1 MNFSD
6 NISDFYHWMV
16 QFGNVNTKSRTNY
29 ISWLKF
35 MAGRYELDVDFSED
49 KIQTIIND
57 ERRALSSRTIYKSE
71 KDLVNFKSAL
81 RKYKQFLD
89 SNYSE
94 VIQETILSETRKVQ
108 QDNSITLTE
117 KNAII
122 KSRIGQGL
130 FRERLI
136 LYWSGCSI
144 TRCRLTNIL
153 IASHIKPWRTA
164 SNEERLDVFNGLL
177 LTPNYDKLFDLGFIA
192 FDNNGR
198 ILFSKEFPKSE
209 RTILGIDGHI
219 RLVTIEEQHFK
230 YLKFH
235 RENCLIQ

>member
-35 MAGRYELDVDFSED
+35 MAGRYELDDDLSEG

-57 ERRALSSRTIYKSE
+57 ERRALSSRTIYKGE

-136 LYWSGCSI
+136 L
-144 TRCRLTNIL
+144 
-153 IASHIKPWRTA
+153 
-164 SNEERLDVFNGLL
+164 
-177 LTPNYDKLFDLGFIA
+177 
-192 FDNNGR
+192 
-198 ILFSKEFPKSE
+198 
-209 RTILGIDGHI
+209 
-219 RLVTIEEQHFK
+219 
-230 YLKFH
+230 
-235 RENCLIQ
+235 

>member
-35 MAGRYELDVDFSED
+35 MAGRYELDVDLSED

-122 KSRIGQGL
+122 KSRIGL
-130 FRERLI
+130 
-136 LYWSGCSI
+136 S
-144 TRCRLTNIL
+144 
-153 IASHIKPWRTA
+153 
-164 SNEERLDVFNGLL
+164 
-177 LTPNYDKLFDLGFIA
+177 
-192 FDNNGR
+192 
-198 ILFSKEFPKSE
+198 FPRKS
-209 RTILGIDGHI
+209 
-219 RLVTIEEQHFK
+219 
-230 YLKFH
+230 
-235 RENCLIQ
+235 

>member
-1 MNFSD
+1 MGFRD

-35 MAGRYELDVDFSED
+35 MAGRYELDVDLSED

-117 KNAII
+117 KNALSSTY
-122 KSRIGQGL
+122 KCN
-130 FRERLI
+130 F
-136 LYWSGCSI
+136 
-144 TRCRLTNIL
+144 
-153 IASHIKPWRTA
+153 
-164 SNEERLDVFNGLL
+164 
-177 LTPNYDKLFDLGFIA
+177 LGA
-192 FDNNGR
+192 DN
-198 ILFSKEFPKSE
+198 K
-209 RTILGIDGHI
+209 
-219 RLVTIEEQHFK
+219 Q
-230 YLKFH
+230 
-235 RENCLIQ
+235 

>member
-1 MNFSD
+1 
-6 NISDFYHWMV
+6 
-16 QFGNVNTKSRTNY
+16 
-29 ISWLKF
+29 
-35 MAGRYELDVDFSED
+35 MAGRYELDVDLSED

-136 LYWSGCSI
+136 
-144 TRCRLTNIL
+144 
-153 IASHIKPWRTA
+153 
-164 SNEERLDVFNGLL
+164 
-177 LTPNYDKLFDLGFIA
+177 
-192 FDNNGR
+192 
-198 ILFSKEFPKSE
+198 
-209 RTILGIDGHI
+209 
-219 RLVTIEEQHFK
+219 
-230 YLKFH
+230 
-235 RENCLIQ
+235 

>member
-1 MNFSD
+1 MTFSD

-35 MAGRYELDVDFSED
+35 MAGRYELDVDLSED

-117 KNAII
+117 KRYNKISNRTRI
-122 KSRIGQGL
+122 VSRAVN
-130 FRERLI
+130 FI
-136 LYWSGCSI
+136 LVRVPI

>member
-1 MNFSD
+1 MIFSD

-35 MAGRYELDVDFSED
+35 MAGRYELDVDLSEG

-136 LYWSGCSI
+136 L
-144 TRCRLTNIL
+144 
-153 IASHIKPWRTA
+153 
-164 SNEERLDVFNGLL
+164 
-177 LTPNYDKLFDLGFIA
+177 
-192 FDNNGR
+192 
-198 ILFSKEFPKSE
+198 
-209 RTILGIDGHI
+209 
-219 RLVTIEEQHFK
+219 
-230 YLKFH
+230 
-235 RENCLIQ
+235 

>member
-1 MNFSD
+1 
-6 NISDFYHWMV
+6 MV
-16 QFGNVNTKSRTNY
+16 QFGNVNTRSRTNY

-35 MAGRYELDVDFSED
+35 MAGRYELDVDLSEG

-89 SNYSE
+89 SNYSK

-122 KSRIGQGL
+122 RMPVHSAFQD
-130 FRERLI
+130 EP
-136 LYWSGCSI
+136 S
-144 TRCRLTNIL
+144 
-153 IASHIKPWRTA
+153 
-164 SNEERLDVFNGLL
+164 
-177 LTPNYDKLFDLGFIA
+177 FI
-192 FDNNGR
+192 
-198 ILFSKEFPKSE
+198 
-209 RTILGIDGHI
+209 
-219 RLVTIEEQHFK
+219 
-230 YLKFH
+230 
-235 RENCLIQ
+235 

>member
-1 MNFSD
+1 MIFSD

-16 QFGNVNTKSRTNY
+16 QFGNVNTRSRTNY

-35 MAGRYELDVDFSED
+35 MAGRYELDDDLSEG

-94 VIQETILSETRKVQ
+94 VIQETILSETQKVQ

-122 KSRIGQGL
+122 KSRIGQGGN
-130 FRERLI
+130 REMWS
-136 LYWSGCSI
+136 LYW
-144 TRCRLTNIL
+144 
-153 IASHIKPWRTA
+153 
-164 SNEERLDVFNGLL
+164 
-177 LTPNYDKLFDLGFIA
+177 
-192 FDNNGR
+192 
-198 ILFSKEFPKSE
+198 
-209 RTILGIDGHI
+209 
-219 RLVTIEEQHFK
+219 
-230 YLKFH
+230 
-235 RENCLIQ
+235 

>member
-1 MNFSD
+1 MGFRD

-35 MAGRYELDVDFSED
+35 MAGRYELDVDLSED

-136 LYWSGCSI
+136 SKVSQVKI
-144 TRCRLTNIL
+144 HKRDLT
-153 IASHIKPWRTA
+153 
-164 SNEERLDVFNGLL
+164 
-177 LTPNYDKLFDLGFIA
+177 
-192 FDNNGR
+192 
-198 ILFSKEFPKSE
+198 
-209 RTILGIDGHI
+209 
-219 RLVTIEEQHFK
+219 
-230 YLKFH
+230 
-235 RENCLIQ
+235 

>member
-1 MNFSD
+1 
-6 NISDFYHWMV
+6 MV
-16 QFGNVNTKSRTNY
+16 QFGNVNTRSRTNY

-35 MAGRYELDVDFSED
+35 MAGRYELDVDLSEG

-89 SNYSE
+89 SNYSK

-136 LYWSGCSI
+136 LYWSGC
-144 TRCRLTNIL
+144 
-153 IASHIKPWRTA
+153 
-164 SNEERLDVFNGLL
+164 
-177 LTPNYDKLFDLGFIA
+177 
-192 FDNNGR
+192 
-198 ILFSKEFPKSE
+198 
-209 RTILGIDGHI
+209 
-219 RLVTIEEQHFK
+219 
-230 YLKFH
+230 
-235 RENCLIQ
+235 

>member
-35 MAGRYELDVDFSED
+35 MAGRYELDVDLSED

-122 KSRIGQGL
+122 KSRIGQG
-130 FRERLI
+130 
-136 LYWSGCSI
+136 S
-144 TRCRLTNIL
+144 
-153 IASHIKPWRTA
+153 
-164 SNEERLDVFNGLL
+164 
-177 LTPNYDKLFDLGFIA
+177 
-192 FDNNGR
+192 
-198 ILFSKEFPKSE
+198 
-209 RTILGIDGHI
+209 
-219 RLVTIEEQHFK
+219 
-230 YLKFH
+230 
-235 RENCLIQ
+235 

>member
-35 MAGRYELDVDFSED
+35 MAGRYELDVDLSED

-94 VIQETILSETRKVQ
+94 VIQGTILSETRKVQ

-130 FRERLI
+130 FR
-136 LYWSGCSI
+136 
-144 TRCRLTNIL
+144 
-153 IASHIKPWRTA
+153 
-164 SNEERLDVFNGLL
+164 V
-177 LTPNYDKLFDLGFIA
+177 
-192 FDNNGR
+192 
-198 ILFSKEFPKSE
+198 
-209 RTILGIDGHI
+209 
-219 RLVTIEEQHFK
+219 
-230 YLKFH
+230 
-235 RENCLIQ
+235 

>member
-35 MAGRYELDVDFSED
+35 MAGRYELDVDLSED

-136 LYWSGCSI
+136 L
-144 TRCRLTNIL
+144 
-153 IASHIKPWRTA
+153 
-164 SNEERLDVFNGLL
+164 EFNL
-177 LTPNYDKLFDLGFIA
+177 
-192 FDNNGR
+192 
-198 ILFSKEFPKSE
+198 
-209 RTILGIDGHI
+209 
-219 RLVTIEEQHFK
+219 
-230 YLKFH
+230 
-235 RENCLIQ
+235 

>member
-35 MAGRYELDVDFSED
+35 MAGRYELDVDLSED

-89 SNYSE
+89 SNY
-94 VIQETILSETRKVQ
+94 RY
-108 QDNSITLTE
+108 
-117 KNAII
+117 
-122 KSRIGQGL
+122 R
-130 FRERLI
+130 RMMRP
-136 LYWSGCSI
+136 
-144 TRCRLTNIL
+144 R
-153 IASHIKPWRTA
+153 
-164 SNEERLDVFNGLL
+164 
-177 LTPNYDKLFDLGFIA
+177 
-192 FDNNGR
+192 
-198 ILFSKEFPKSE
+198 
-209 RTILGIDGHI
+209 
-219 RLVTIEEQHFK
+219 
-230 YLKFH
+230 
-235 RENCLIQ
+235 

>member
-1 MNFSD
+1 MGFRD

-35 MAGRYELDVDFSED
+35 MAGRYELDVDLSED

-136 LYWSGCSI
+136 LY
-144 TRCRLTNIL
+144 
-153 IASHIKPWRTA
+153 
-164 SNEERLDVFNGLL
+164 
-177 LTPNYDKLFDLGFIA
+177 
-192 FDNNGR
+192 
-198 ILFSKEFPKSE
+198 
-209 RTILGIDGHI
+209 
-219 RLVTIEEQHFK
+219 
-230 YLKFH
+230 
-235 RENCLIQ
+235 

>member
-35 MAGRYELDVDFSED
+35 MAGRYELDVDLSED

-89 SNYSE
+89 SNSTRQFNNSDRKKRYNKISNRTRI
-94 VIQETILSETRKVQ
+94 VSRAVNFILVRVLHNKMQTYKHL
-108 QDNSITLTE
+108 DSITY
-117 KNAII
+117 K
-122 KSRIGQGL
+122 
-130 FRERLI
+130 I
-136 LYWSGCSI
+136 LE
-144 TRCRLTNIL
+144 N
-153 IASHIKPWRTA
+153 
-164 SNEERLDVFNGLL
+164 
-177 LTPNYDKLFDLGFIA
+177 
-192 FDNNGR
+192 
-198 ILFSKEFPKSE
+198 SK
-209 RTILGIDGHI
+209 
-219 RLVTIEEQHFK
+219 Q
-230 YLKFH
+230 
-235 RENCLIQ
+235 

>member
-35 MAGRYELDVDFSED
+35 MAGRYELDVDLSED

-117 KNAII
+117 KKRYNKISNRTRI
-122 KSRIGQGL
+122 VSRAVN
-130 FRERLI
+130 FI
-136 LYWSGCSI
+136 LVRVLHNKMQTYKHLDSI
-144 TRCRLTNIL
+144 TYKTLEN
-153 IASHIKPWRTA
+153 
-164 SNEERLDVFNGLL
+164 
-177 LTPNYDKLFDLGFIA
+177 
-192 FDNNGR
+192 
-198 ILFSKEFPKSE
+198 SK
-209 RTILGIDGHI
+209 
-219 RLVTIEEQHFK
+219 Q
-230 YLKFH
+230 
-235 RENCLIQ
+235 

>member
-1 MNFSD
+1 MGFRD

-35 MAGRYELDVDFSED
+35 MAGRYELDVDLSED

-122 KSRIGQGL
+122 KSRL
-130 FRERLI
+130 H
-136 LYWSGCSI
+136 YS
-144 TRCRLTNIL
+144 
-153 IASHIKPWRTA
+153 
-164 SNEERLDVFNGLL
+164 
-177 LTPNYDKLFDLGFIA
+177 
-192 FDNNGR
+192 
-198 ILFSKEFPKSE
+198 
-209 RTILGIDGHI
+209 
-219 RLVTIEEQHFK
+219 
-230 YLKFH
+230 
-235 RENCLIQ
+235 

>member
-35 MAGRYELDVDFSED
+35 MAGRYELDVDLSED

-117 KNAII
+117 KNESD
-122 KSRIGQGL
+122 KDC
-130 FRERLI
+130 FE
-136 LYWSGCSI
+136 SG
-144 TRCRLTNIL
+144 
-153 IASHIKPWRTA
+153 
-164 SNEERLDVFNGLL
+164 
-177 LTPNYDKLFDLGFIA
+177 
-192 FDNNGR
+192 
-198 ILFSKEFPKSE
+198 
-209 RTILGIDGHI
+209 
-219 RLVTIEEQHFK
+219 
-230 YLKFH
+230 
-235 RENCLIQ
+235 

>member
-35 MAGRYELDVDFSED
+35 MAGRYELDVDLSED

-108 QDNSITLTE
+108 QDNSITLTV
-117 KNAII
+117 KNAFI
-122 KSRIGQGL
+122 KSRI
-130 FRERLI
+130 
-136 LYWSGCSI
+136 
-144 TRCRLTNIL
+144 
-153 IASHIKPWRTA
+153 
-164 SNEERLDVFNGLL
+164 
-177 LTPNYDKLFDLGFIA
+177 
-192 FDNNGR
+192 
-198 ILFSKEFPKSE
+198 
-209 RTILGIDGHI
+209 
-219 RLVTIEEQHFK
+219 
-230 YLKFH
+230 
-235 RENCLIQ
+235 

>member
-16 QFGNVNTKSRTNY
+16 QFGNVNTRSRTNY

-35 MAGRYELDVDFSED
+35 MAGRYELDVDLSEG

-89 SNYSE
+89 SNYSK

-136 LYWSGCSI
+136 LYWSGC
-144 TRCRLTNIL
+144 
-153 IASHIKPWRTA
+153 
-164 SNEERLDVFNGLL
+164 
-177 LTPNYDKLFDLGFIA
+177 
-192 FDNNGR
+192 
-198 ILFSKEFPKSE
+198 
-209 RTILGIDGHI
+209 
-219 RLVTIEEQHFK
+219 
-230 YLKFH
+230 
-235 RENCLIQ
+235 